1 MPKNTKQKFD
11 LTVQRD
17 QYGQY
22 YVQRSFSDN
31 IEMENWL
38 QKFTNQTLEI
48 NNLKRDLE
56 KANKQTEKLKTYENL
71 YNQVFYERV
80 KETTRADN
88 VENVFNKFT
97 NFLNTQLKSSD
108 RLSVKSI
115 LEILK
120 ELNNGR

>member
-56 KANKQTEKLKTYENL
+56 KANKQIEKLKTYENL

-88 VENVFNKFT
+88 AENVFNKFT

>member
-1 MPKNTKQKFD
+1 MPKNAKQKFD

-38 QKFTNQTLEI
+38 QKFTNQTLQI
-48 NNLKRDLE
+48 NNLKCDLE
-56 KANKQTEKLKTYENL
+56 KANKQIEKLKTYENL

-80 KETTRADN
+80 KETTKADIA
-88 VENVFNKFT
+88 ENVFNKFID
-97 NFLNTQLKSSD
+97 FLKQHFKPD
-108 RLSVKSI
+108 DVLSVALI
-115 LEILK
+115 LELIK
-120 ELNNGR
+120 EENYGR

>member
-38 QKFTNQTLEI
+38 QKFTNQTLQI

-56 KANKQTEKLKTYENL
+56 KANKQIEKLKTYEKL

-80 KETTRADN
+80 NETTRADN
-88 VENVFNKFT
+88 AEKVLNEFT
-97 NFLNTQLKSSD
+97 NYLNIQLKSSD
-108 RLSVKSI
+108 KLSVESI

-120 ELNNGR
+120 ELNNGK